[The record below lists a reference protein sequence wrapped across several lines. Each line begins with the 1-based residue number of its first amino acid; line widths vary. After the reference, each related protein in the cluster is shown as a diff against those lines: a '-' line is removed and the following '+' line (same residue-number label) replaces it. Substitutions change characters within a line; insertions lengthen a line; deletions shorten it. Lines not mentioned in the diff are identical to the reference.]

1 MFGTIVCNKKELT
14 KEEQARYQGMYCGLC
29 RAIKNRY
36 GQLERMTLNYDM
48 TFLAL
53 FLNAL
58 YEENNDSS
66 TFRCPVHPLKEQPVF
81 ANKYIDYAADMTILL
96 AYYKCKDDWE
106 DENKHASKFYKDYL
120 EKDMQR
126 IEKEYPRQVSCVRE
140 SLEELSRL
148 EKNGASLPDEVVNCS
163 GRMLSEIFV
172 YQEDFWS
179 ESLRKFGYELGRFIY
194 LMDAALDFER
204 DKKSGNYNPL
214 FVMKQ
219 KPEEIEP
226 ILVQAIGSAAVEF
239 ERLPIVEDAG
249 IIRNILYGG
258 VWQVYYTKV
267 KGREKKDGN
276 GSI

>member
-14 KEEQARYQGMYCGLC
+14 KEEQAKYQGVYCGLC
-29 RAIKNRY
+29 RALKNRY
-36 GQLERMTLNYDM
+36 GQVERITLNYDM

-53 FLNAL
+53 FLNGL
-58 YEENNDSS
+58 YEEIDNESMIH
-66 TFRCPVHPLKEQPVF
+66 CPVHPFKEQIVF
-81 ANKYIDYAADMTILL
+81 QNKYIDYAADMTILL

-106 DENKHASKFYKDYL
+106 DEKKRRSKLYKNFL

-148 EKNGASLPDEVVNCS
+148 EKNGTSLPDEVVNCS

-172 YQEDFWS
+172 YKEDFWS
-179 ESLRKFGYELGRFIY
+179 DSLRKFGYELGRFIY
-194 LMDAALDFER
+194 LMDAALDYEK
-204 DKKSGNYNPL
+204 DKKTGNYNPL
-214 FVMKQ
+214 FVMRL

-226 ILVQAIGSAAVEF
+226 ILVQAIGNAADEF
-239 ERLPIVEDAG
+239 ESLPIIEDAG

-258 VWQVYYTKV
+258 VWLNYYTKV